1 MPSLP
6 AMTDPYAPRAW
17 LPHERPMMPGSPST
31 PLHAPARRA
40 AYAAVGLLVSLTG
53 GLGNAL
59 VSANLQSLQGALGLY
74 AAEAAWLPAA
84 FVMSN
89 VSMNLLLVKFRQQYG
104 LRLFTE
110 AFIALYALIALAHV
124 FVHDFSTALAL
135 RAAHGMTAA
144 AMTSLGLYYMLQAFP
159 APLRLRGLV
168 IALGTSQ
175 LALPLARL
183 LPVGVL
189 EASAWRGLTLFEA
202 GLALLSFAAVLVL
215 KLPPG
220 DRYRVFEKLDFLTF
234 ALFAPGMALLCAV
247 LGLGRT
253 LWWTQSAWL
262 GWALAG
268 AIVLLTAAVALEHH
282 RRNPL
287 LNTRWISSAGLVR
300 LGLVMLLIR
309 VVLSEQGVGAVGLL
323 QTLGMG
329 PDQLRPLFV
338 IVLLGTVAGVGASA
352 WLISPTRLHWPILF
366 ALALMILG
374 SLLDA
379 QVTSL
384 ARPHDFYVSQFLLA
398 FGSAY
403 FLGPAMLSGMSQVI
417 AQPRNLVSFTVIFGI
432 SQNLGGLAGSALVG
446 TFQTWREKFHSSQLT
461 EPLTLLDPQ
470 VVARLQAGA
479 AALAGTQAD
488 PVLRNA
494 QGSAALAAAAAR
506 EANVLA
512 YADVFLFTGVLAALT
527 LVFMMGH
534 AAWAARRGAPEM
546 AQRTAQAPAPAAAA
560 PSPAPAASPAPTP
573 ASTAAPAPE
582 RPGSADPSAPLTD
595 TV

>member
-1 MPSLP
+1 M
-6 AMTDPYAPRAW
+6 ADPYAPRAW

-31 PLHAPARRA
+31 PLHTPARRA

-110 AFIALYALIALAHV
+110 TFMALYALIALAHV
-124 FVHDFSTALAL
+124 FVHDFSSALAL
-135 RAAHGMTAA
+135 RAAHGMAA
-144 AMTSLGLYYMLQAFP
+144 AATTSLGLYYMLQAFP
-159 APLRLRGLV
+159 ARLRLRGLV

-202 GLALLSFAAVLVL
+202 GLALLSFGAVLAL

-253 LWWTQSAWL
+253 LWWTESAWL

-268 AIVLLTAAVALEHH
+268 AVVLLTAAVALEHH

-329 PDQLRPLFV
+329 PDQLRPLFA

-352 WLISPTRLHWPILF
+352 WLISPARLHWPILF

-374 SLLDA
+374 SLLDTRA
-379 QVTSL
+379 TSL
-384 ARPHDFYVSQFLLA
+384 TRPQELYASQFLLA

-446 TFQTWREKFHSSQLT
+446 TFQTWREKFHSSQIT
-461 EPLTLLDPQ
+461 EGFTLLDPL
-470 VVARLQAGA
+470 VVSRIQAGA
-479 AALAGTQAD
+479 AAFAGTQTD

-494 QGSAALAAAAAR
+494 QGSAALAAAATR
-506 EANVLA
+506 EAHVLA
-512 YADVFLFTGVLAALT
+512 YADVFLLTGVLAALT
-527 LVFMMGH
+527 LLFLMGH

-546 AQRTAQAPAPAAAA
+546 AQRAAPAPAAAPSATPAPAMPAPPPAAA
-560 PSPAPAASPAPTP
+560 PSPG
-573 ASTAAPAPE
+573 
-582 RPGSADPSAPLTD
+582 RPGSADPNAPLTD